1 MTKFPV
7 LVGIGLLVFL
17 MSCSGSGESMTAG
30 TVEDSLGLDRSPLS
44 KAADMFSAAEP
55 HEVVVER
62 EVVKE
67 VAVEAAMKQLAGR
80 SGAAGAVGP
89 AGAASNGG
97 EPLLQVA
104 QRKVISTASV
114 SLEVEDV
121 QEAMDRV
128 RAIAEGVS
136 GFVEHLTSGGGPLR
150 QRATITIRVPQTEF
164 SGVLLQIEG
173 LGSVQDTTQGSEDV
187 SERFIDLKARLDSA
201 LREEKSLLAL
211 LEKASAVS
219 EVLAIERELA
229 RVRSEIERSQ
239 GQLNFLERRVAL
251 ATITVTLS
259 LPHDLFPEP
268 PSADISVEAA
278 NVKDSVEAAKQ
289 LAVSMNGAIDRVVT
303 TVRGDS
309 TRSTLSVRVFP
320 ADFQQMM
327 DLLESQGRVRHKQ
340 IEEGALATEA
350 SFSTSIRPEAKI
362 DVVFF
367 DDREN
372 LALYWMIGSVS
383 VVVGLLLVGGVAYR
397 LGSRRQRV
405 EPRPIVREVSEGGA
419 EG

>member
-1 MTKFPV
+1 MCRLP
-7 LVGIGLLVFL
+7 L
-17 MSCSGSGESMTAG
+17 MIIVAALALILACGEGEAPSTEPQAMR
-30 TVEDSLGLDRSPLS
+30 ESLGMGRSPMDQ
-44 KAADMFSAAEP
+44 AAGFFSRGVDAQ
-55 HEVVVER
+55 EVVVDNQVEQEATSKR
-62 EVVKE
+62 VFEEKDSVKD
-67 VAVEAAMKQLAGR
+67 VT
-80 SGAAGAVGP
+80 
-89 AGAASNGG
+89 SNGSA
-97 EPLLQVA
+97 PLLQA
-104 QRKVISTASV
+104 AERKVISTASI
-114 SLEVEDV
+114 SLEVEEV
-121 QEAMDRV
+121 QEAVDRV
-128 RAIAEGVS
+128 RAIAESVG

-150 QRATITIRVPQTEF
+150 QRATIAIRVPQAEF
-164 SGVLLQIEG
+164 SSVLLQVEG

-268 PSADISVEAA
+268 PSANLSVEAP

-309 TRSTLSVRVFP
+309 TRSSLSVRVFP
-320 ADFQQMM
+320 ADFQRMM
-327 DLLESQGRVRHKQ
+327 DFLEGQGRVDHKQ
-340 IEEGALATEA
+340 VEEGALAAEA
-350 SFSTSIRPEAKI
+350 SFSTSIRPEATI
-362 DVVFF
+362 RVDFF
-367 DDREN
+367 DDRGN
-372 LALYWMIGSVS
+372 LGLYWTIATAGVLVALGLVAGVS
-383 VVVGLLLVGGVAYR
+383 YR
-397 LGSRRQRV
+397 FGSRRGR
-405 EPRPIVREVSEGGA
+405 EDTRPPTSSVSEPGA

>member
-1 MTKFPV
+1 MCRLPLMVVVAALALILACAGNEQSTESQEMGHSLLSSRSPMDQAADFFSGGEDAQEV
-7 LVGIGLLVFL
+7 LV
-17 MSCSGSGESMTAG
+17 E
-30 TVEDSLGLDRSPLS
+30 
-44 KAADMFSAAEP
+44 
-55 HEVVVER
+55 
-62 EVVKE
+62 KE
-67 VAVEAAMKQLAGR
+67 TTQV
-80 SGAAGAVGP
+80 
-89 AGAASNGG
+89 AASKGVFEGNRPGGNTTSNGSA
-97 EPLLQVA
+97 PLLQIA
-104 QRKVISTASV
+104 ERKVISTASI
-114 SLEVEDV
+114 SLEVEAV
-121 QEAMDRV
+121 QEAVDRV
-128 RAIAEGVS
+128 RAIAESVG

-150 QRATITIRVPQTEF
+150 QRATIAIRVPQAEF
-164 SGVLLQIEG
+164 SSVLLQVEG

-268 PSADISVEAA
+268 PSANLSVEAP

-309 TRSTLSVRVFP
+309 TRSSLSVRVFP
-320 ADFQQMM
+320 ADFQRMM
-327 DLLESQGRVRHKQ
+327 DFLEGQGRVDHKQ
-340 IEEGALATEA
+340 VEEGALAAEA
-350 SFSTSIRPEAKI
+350 SFSTSIRPEATI
-362 DVVFF
+362 RVDFF
-367 DDREN
+367 DDRGN
-372 LALYWMIGSVS
+372 LGLYWTIAAAGVLVALGLVAGVS
-383 VVVGLLLVGGVAYR
+383 YR
-397 LGSRRQRV
+397 FGSRRGR
-405 EPRPIVREVSEGGA
+405 EDTRPPTSSVSEPGA

>member
-1 MTKFPV
+1 MTKLPF

-17 MSCSGSGESMTAG
+17 MACSGSGDSMTAG
-30 TVEDSLGLDRSPLS
+30 TARESLGLDRSPLS
-44 KAADMFSAAEP
+44 NAADMFSPAQP
-55 HEVVVER
+55 QEVVVER

-67 VAVEAAMKQLAGR
+67 VAMDAAMKQVAGP
-80 SGAAGAVGP
+80 SGA

-97 EPLLQVA
+97 EPLLQA
-104 QRKVISTASV
+104 AERKVISTASI
-114 SLEVEDV
+114 SLEVEEV
-121 QEAMDRV
+121 QEAVDRV
-128 RAIAEGVS
+128 RAIAESVG

-173 LGSVQDTTQGSEDV
+173 LGSVQDTIQGSEDV

-251 ATITVTLS
+251 ATITVNLS

-268 PSADISVEAA
+268 PSATLNVE
-278 NVKDSVEAAKQ
+278 VPRVQDSVEAAKE
-289 LAVSMNGAIDRVVT
+289 LAMSMNGTVDRVVT
-303 TVRGDS
+303 TARGDS
-309 TRSTLSVRVFP
+309 TRSSLSVRVFP
-320 ADFQQMM
+320 ADFQRMM
-327 DLLESQGRVRHKQ
+327 DFLEGQGRVDHKQ
-340 IEEGALATEA
+340 VEEGALAAEA
-350 SFSTSIRPEAKI
+350 SLSTSIRPEANI
-362 DVVFF
+362 RVDFF
-367 DDREN
+367 DDRGN
-372 LALYWMIGSVS
+372 LGLYLTVVTVAVLVVLGLVAGVS
-383 VVVGLLLVGGVAYR
+383 YR
-397 LGSRRQRV
+397 FGSRRGRGRGDSSPPASQES
-405 EPRPIVREVSEGGA
+405 EPGA

>member
-1 MTKFPV
+1 MCRLPLIVIVAALALILACAANEQSTEPQAMVDKDN
-7 LVGIGLLVFL
+7 LL
-17 MSCSGSGESMTAG
+17 SGRSAMDQAAYFFSGD
-30 TVEDSLGLDRSPLS
+30 EDVR
-44 KAADMFSAAEP
+44 
-55 HEVVVER
+55 EVVVER

-67 VAVEAAMKQLAGR
+67 VPAEAAMQRVA
-80 SGAAGAVGP
+80 GP

-97 EPLLQVA
+97 ETLLQAA

-114 SLEVEDV
+114 SLEVEEV
-121 QEAMDRV
+121 QEAMGRV
-128 RAIAEGVS
+128 RAIAEGVG

-173 LGSVQDTTQGSEDV
+173 LGSVQDTIQGSEDV

-251 ATITVTLS
+251 ATITVNLS

-268 PSADISVEAA
+268 PSATLNVE
-278 NVKDSVEAAKQ
+278 VPRVQDSVEAAKE
-289 LAVSMNGAIDRVVT
+289 LAMSMNGTVDRVVT
-303 TVRGDS
+303 TARGDS
-309 TRSTLSVRVFP
+309 TRSSLSVRVFP
-320 ADFQQMM
+320 ADFQRMM
-327 DLLESQGRVRHKQ
+327 DFLEGQGRVDHKQ
-340 IEEGALATEA
+340 VEEGALAAEA
-350 SFSTSIRPEAKI
+350 SLSTSIRPEANI
-362 DVVFF
+362 RVDFF
-367 DDREN
+367 DDRGN
-372 LALYWMIGSVS
+372 LGLYLTVVTVAVLVVLGLVAGVS
-383 VVVGLLLVGGVAYR
+383 YR
-397 LGSRRQRV
+397 FGSRRGRGDS
-405 EPRPIVREVSEGGA
+405 RPPTSSVSEPGA